1 MRTRLPLRFMLRS
14 GPARLAALVFTVLLA
29 GSACSSAEPTLTD
42 AQASDA
48 TGATSSADEGATA
61 DTGSTDEPETATDA
75 PTTSAGGSDGT
86 LAELVTELPSATEGF
101 PVADAGP
108 RPTTLTID
116 SLGISDAP
124 VIGVGVE
131 PSGAMEVPPADE
143 VGWYRYSPTPGQ
155 AGSSILAA
163 HIAYDGENGV
173 FVRLADIEAGAV
185 VEVTDDAGQT
195 RSYRVE
201 TVDRYDKTALPEDI
215 VFARSGPER
224 LVLVTCGG
232 RFDPVARSYDDNV
245 VVVAT
250 PLQPSS

>member
-1 MRTRLPLRFMLRS
+1 MNRSLPLGFMLRS
-14 GPARLAALVFTVLLA
+14 GPARLAALVLTVLLV
-29 GSACSSAEPTLTD
+29 GSACSGADPEATTTAAPAD
-42 AQASDA
+42 AVTA
-48 TGATSSADEGATA
+48 TTA
-61 DTGSTDEPETATDA
+61 DPADDAAATDA
-75 PTTSAGGSDGT
+75 ETDVDDPGSTTNSSGGS
-86 LAELVTELPSATEGF
+86 LADLVSELPAAPVGF
-101 PVADAGP
+101 PEAAPGP
-108 RPTTLTID
+108 RPTSLTID
-116 SLGISDAP
+116 SLGIADAP

-163 HIAYDGENGV
+163 HIAYDGEDGV
-173 FVRLADIEAGAV
+173 FVRLANVDIGAT
-185 VEVTDDAGQT
+185 VEVTDDEGFT

-201 TVDRYDKTALPEDI
+201 SVERYDKTQLPEDV
-215 VFARSGPER
+215 VFARSGTER

-250 PLQPSS
+250 PISPSS

>member
-1 MRTRLPLRFMLRS
+1 MLRS
-14 GPARLAALVFTVLLA
+14 GPARLAALVLTVLLV
-29 GSACSSAEPTLTD
+29 GSACSGADPEATTTAAPADAVTASTAEP
-42 AQASDA
+42 
-48 TGATSSADEGATA
+48 ADDVE
-61 DTGSTDEPETATDA
+61 ATDA
-75 PTTSAGGSDGT
+75 ETDAADDPGSTTNSSGGS
-86 LAELVTELPSATEGF
+86 LADLVSELPAAPVGF
-101 PVADAGP
+101 PEAAPGP
-108 RPTTLTID
+108 RPTSLTID
-116 SLGISDAP
+116 SLGIADAP

-163 HIAYDGENGV
+163 HIAYDGEDGV
-173 FVRLADIEAGAV
+173 FVRLANVDIGAT
-185 VEVTDDAGQT
+185 VEVTDDEGLT

-201 TVDRYDKTALPEDI
+201 SVERYDKTQLPEDV
-215 VFARSGPER
+215 VFARSGTER

-250 PLQPSS
+250 PLNPSS